1 MNLFLA
7 AAIALIAG
15 LLMTRVTSRLK
26 LPDVTAYLIAGLL
39 VGPYCLGRLGIPGL
53 GFNTAEELHQLNF
66 ISATSLGFIA
76 FTIGNEFKAEDLKHS
91 GKKILL
97 IGILEGL
104 MATVAVDLVLLAA
117 RSFMPGV
124 LSPAGAIVLGAI
136 AAATAPAA
144 TLMVVRQYKA
154 KGPLVDVLLPVV
166 ALDDAVGLAIF
177 AVSFGVAQ
185 AMSQGTVD
193 AVSIALEPF
202 CEIVLS
208 LAMGALLGE
217 VLTQLEKLF
226 HSGRNRMALIVGFV
240 LLTVALSML
249 EFDIGRVHISFS
261 SLLVCMAMGVIF
273 SNRCPLEADLMDKAD
288 KWTSPLFAMFFIL
301 SGAEL
306 ELSVFKSLPVVALD
320 DAVGLAIFAVSFGVA
335 QAMSHGTV
343 DPVSIAAEPLLQIV
357 LSLAMGALLGEIL
370 TQLEK
375 LFHSGRNRMSLIVG
389 FVLLTV
395 ALSMLEFDIGS
406 LHISFSSLLVCMA
419 MGVIFCNRCPL
430 ADDLMDKADKW
441 TSPLFAMFFIL
452 SGAELELSVF
462 KSLAVVGIG
471 LLYIIFRCVGKYAGA
486 YLGATITGYGK
497 NVRKWLGVTLFPQ
510 AGVALGMSVTVS
522 SWGTEGALIRN
533 IILFGVLIYELFG
546 PVMTKFALT
555 KAGDIRPKGPEIIH
569 RRANAIA
576 AKGK

>member
-15 LLMTRVTSRLK
+15 LLMTRVTSRFK

-39 VGPYCLGRLGIPGL
+39 VGPYCLGRLGLPGL

-249 EFDIGRVHISFS
+249 EFDIGTVHISFS
-261 SLLVCMAMGVIF
+261 SLLVCM
-273 SNRCPLEADLMDKAD
+273 S
-288 KWTSPLFAMFFIL
+288 
-301 SGAEL
+301 
-306 ELSVFKSLPVVALD
+306 
-320 DAVGLAIFAVSFGVA
+320 
-335 QAMSHGTV
+335 
-343 DPVSIAAEPLLQIV
+343 
-357 LSLAMGALLGEIL
+357 
-370 TQLEK
+370 
-375 LFHSGRNRMSLIVG
+375 
-389 FVLLTV
+389 
-395 ALSMLEFDIGS
+395 
-406 LHISFSSLLVCMA
+406 

-452 SGAELELSVF
+452 SGAELELDVF
-462 KSLAVVGIG
+462 RSLPVVVIGI
-471 LLYIIFRCVGKYAGA
+471 LYILFRCVGKYAGA
-486 YLGATITGYGK
+486 YLGTTITGYNR

-546 PVMTKFALT
+546 PVMTKIALT
-555 KAGDIRPKGPEIIH
+555 KAGDIQPKSEDVIH
-569 RRANAIA
+569 RRKRALE
-576 AKGK
+576 AKAK

>member
-185 AMSQGTVD
+185 AMSQGAID
-193 AVSIALEPF
+193 AVSIVLEPF

-249 EFDIGRVHISFS
+249 EFDIG
-261 SLLVCMAMGVIF
+261 
-273 SNRCPLEADLMDKAD
+273 
-288 KWTSPLFAMFFIL
+288 
-301 SGAEL
+301 
-306 ELSVFKSLPVVALD
+306 
-320 DAVGLAIFAVSFGVA
+320 
-335 QAMSHGTV
+335 TV
-343 DPVSIAAEPLLQIV
+343 
-357 LSLAMGALLGEIL
+357 
-370 TQLEK
+370 
-375 LFHSGRNRMSLIVG
+375 
-389 FVLLTV
+389 
-395 ALSMLEFDIGS
+395 
-406 LHISFSSLLVCMA
+406 HISFSSLLVCMA

-452 SGAELELSVF
+452 SGAELELDVF
-462 KSLAVVGIG
+462 RSLPVVVIGI
-471 LLYIIFRCVGKYAGA
+471 LYIVFRCVGKYAGA
-486 YLGATITGYGK
+486 YLGTSITGYGK

-522 SWGTEGALIRN
+522 SWGTEGTLIRN

-546 PVMTKFALT
+546 PVMTKIALT
-555 KAGDIRPKGPEIIH
+555 KAGDIQPKSEDVIH
-569 RRANAIA
+569 RRKRALE
-576 AKGK
+576 AKAK

>member
-15 LLMTRVTSRLK
+15 LLMTRVTSLLK
-26 LPDVTAYLIAGLL
+26 LPDVTAYLIAGVL
-39 VGPYCLGRLGIPGL
+39 VGPYVLGALGIPGL
-53 GFNTAEELHQLNF
+53 GFNSAEELHQLSF
-66 ISATSLGFIA
+66 IASTSLGFIA

-91 GKKILL
+91 GKKILI
-97 IGILEGL
+97 IGVLEGL
-104 MATVAVDLVLLAA
+104 MACVVVDCVLLIA
-117 RSFMPGV
+117 RLFMPGV
-124 LSPAGAIVLGAI
+124 ISPAGAIVLGAI

-185 AMSQGTVD
+185 AMGQGTVD
-193 AVSIALEPF
+193 PVSIAAEPLLQ
-202 CEIVLS
+202 ILLS
-208 LAMGALLGE
+208 LALGALLGE
-217 VLTQLEKLF
+217 ILTQLEKLF

-249 EFDIGRVHISFS
+249 EFHI
-261 SLLVCMAMGVIF
+261 
-273 SNRCPLEADLMDKAD
+273 
-288 KWTSPLFAMFFIL
+288 
-301 SGAEL
+301 
-306 ELSVFKSLPVVALD
+306 
-320 DAVGLAIFAVSFGVA
+320 
-335 QAMSHGTV
+335 GTV
-343 DPVSIAAEPLLQIV
+343 
-357 LSLAMGALLGEIL
+357 
-370 TQLEK
+370 
-375 LFHSGRNRMSLIVG
+375 
-389 FVLLTV
+389 
-395 ALSMLEFDIGS
+395 
-406 LHISFSSLLVCMA
+406 HISFSSLLVCMA

-462 KSLAVVGIG
+462 RSLPVVGLG
-471 LLYIIFRCVGKYAGA
+471 LLYILFRCVGKYAGA
-486 YLGATITGYGK
+486 WLGTTVTGCGR

-546 PVMTKFALT
+546 PVMTKAALT
-555 KAGDIRPKGPEIIH
+555 KAGDIQPKGEEVTQ
-569 RRANAIA
+569 RRARALA
-576 AKGK
+576 VRGQ

>member
-15 LLMTRVTSRLK
+15 LLMTRVTSRFK

-53 GFNTAEELHQLNF
+53 GFNSAGELHQLSF
-66 ISATSLGFIA
+66 ISSTSLGFIA

-185 AMSQGTVD
+185 AMSQGAVD

-249 EFDIGRVHISFS
+249 EFDIGTI
-261 SLLVCMAMGVIF
+261 
-273 SNRCPLEADLMDKAD
+273 
-288 KWTSPLFAMFFIL
+288 
-301 SGAEL
+301 
-306 ELSVFKSLPVVALD
+306 
-320 DAVGLAIFAVSFGVA
+320 
-335 QAMSHGTV
+335 
-343 DPVSIAAEPLLQIV
+343 
-357 LSLAMGALLGEIL
+357 
-370 TQLEK
+370 
-375 LFHSGRNRMSLIVG
+375 
-389 FVLLTV
+389 
-395 ALSMLEFDIGS
+395 
-406 LHISFSSLLVCMA
+406 HISFSSLLVCMA

-452 SGAELELSVF
+452 SGAELELDVF
-462 KSLAVVGIG
+462 HSLPVVVIGI
-471 LLYIIFRCVGKYAGA
+471 LYIVFRCVGKYAGA
-486 YLGATITGYGK
+486 YLGTSITGYGK

-546 PVMTKFALT
+546 PVMTKIALT
-555 KAGDIRPKGPEIIH
+555 KAGDIQPKSEDVIH
-569 RRANAIA
+569 RRKRALE
-576 AKGK
+576 AKAK

>member
-26 LPDVTAYLIAGLL
+26 LPDVTAYLVAGVL
-39 VGPYCLGRLGIPGL
+39 VGPYFLGRLGIPGL
-53 GFNTAEELHQLNF
+53 GFTSAEELHSLSF
-66 ISATSLGFIA
+66 ISSTALGFIA
-76 FTIGNEFKAEDLKHS
+76 FTIGNEFKMEDLRHT
-91 GKKILL
+91 GKNILI
-97 IGILEGL
+97 IGIMEGL
-104 MATVAVDLVLLAA
+104 MATVVVDVVLLIA
-117 RSFMPGV
+117 RMFMPEAI
-124 LSPAGAIVLGAI
+124 SPAGAIVLGAI

-154 KGPLVDVLLPVV
+154 TGPLVDVLLPVV

-185 AMSQGTVD
+185 AMSQGTID
-193 AVSIALEPF
+193 PVSIVVEPA
-202 CEIVLS
+202 CQIVLS
-208 LAMGALLGE
+208 LVLGAILGE

-226 HSGRNRMALIVGFV
+226 NSGRNRMALIVGFV

-249 EFDIGRVHISFS
+249 EFDIGSVHISFS

-306 ELSVFKSLPVVALD
+306 ELSVFRSLP
-320 DAVGLAIFAVSFGVA
+320 
-335 QAMSHGTV
+335 
-343 DPVSIAAEPLLQIV
+343 
-357 LSLAMGALLGEIL
+357 
-370 TQLEK
+370 
-375 LFHSGRNRMSLIVG
+375 
-389 FVLLTV
+389 
-395 ALSMLEFDIGS
+395 
-406 LHISFSSLLVCMA
+406 
-419 MGVIFCNRCPL
+419 
-430 ADDLMDKADKW
+430 
-441 TSPLFAMFFIL
+441 
-452 SGAELELSVF
+452 
-462 KSLAVVGIG
+462 VVGIG
-471 LLYIIFRCVGKYAGA
+471 LLYIVFRCVGKYAGA
-486 YLGATITGYGK
+486 RLSTTITGYDK

-522 SWGTEGALIRN
+522 SWGAEGALIRN
-533 IILFGVLIYELFG
+533 IILFGVLVYELFG

-555 KAGDIRPKGPEIIH
+555 KAGDIQPKSEEVAQ
-569 RRANAIA
+569 RRQKALA

>member
-15 LLMTRVTSRLK
+15 LLMTRVTSRFK

-53 GFNTAEELHQLNF
+53 GFNTAEELHQLSF
-66 ISATSLGFIA
+66 ISSTSLGFIA

-104 MATVAVDLVLLAA
+104 MATLVVDLVLLAA

-154 KGPLVDVLLPVV
+154 EGPLVDVLLPVV

-185 AMSQGTVD
+185 AMSQGAVD

-249 EFDIGRVHISFS
+249 EFDIG
-261 SLLVCMAMGVIF
+261 
-273 SNRCPLEADLMDKAD
+273 
-288 KWTSPLFAMFFIL
+288 
-301 SGAEL
+301 
-306 ELSVFKSLPVVALD
+306 
-320 DAVGLAIFAVSFGVA
+320 
-335 QAMSHGTV
+335 TV
-343 DPVSIAAEPLLQIV
+343 
-357 LSLAMGALLGEIL
+357 
-370 TQLEK
+370 
-375 LFHSGRNRMSLIVG
+375 
-389 FVLLTV
+389 
-395 ALSMLEFDIGS
+395 
-406 LHISFSSLLVCMA
+406 HISFSSLLVCMA

-452 SGAELELSVF
+452 SGAELELDVF
-462 KSLAVVGIG
+462 RSLPVVGIG
-471 LLYIIFRCVGKYAGA
+471 ILYIVFRSVGKYTGA
-486 YLGATITGYGK
+486 YLGTTVTGYGK

-546 PVMTKFALT
+546 PVMTKIALT
-555 KAGDIRPKGPEIIH
+555 KAGDIQPKSEDVIH
-569 RRANAIA
+569 RRKRALE
-576 AKGK
+576 AKAK

>member
-124 LSPAGAIVLGAI
+124 LSPSGAIVLGAI

-185 AMSQGTVD
+185 AMSQSAID
-193 AVSIALEPF
+193 AVSIVFEPL

-249 EFDIGRVHISFS
+249 EFDIG
-261 SLLVCMAMGVIF
+261 
-273 SNRCPLEADLMDKAD
+273 
-288 KWTSPLFAMFFIL
+288 
-301 SGAEL
+301 
-306 ELSVFKSLPVVALD
+306 
-320 DAVGLAIFAVSFGVA
+320 
-335 QAMSHGTV
+335 TV
-343 DPVSIAAEPLLQIV
+343 
-357 LSLAMGALLGEIL
+357 
-370 TQLEK
+370 
-375 LFHSGRNRMSLIVG
+375 
-389 FVLLTV
+389 
-395 ALSMLEFDIGS
+395 
-406 LHISFSSLLVCMA
+406 HISFSSLLVCMA

-452 SGAELELSVF
+452 SGAELELDVF
-462 KSLAVVGIG
+462 RSLPVVVIGI
-471 LLYIIFRCVGKYAGA
+471 LYIVFRCVGKYAGA
-486 YLGATITGYGK
+486 YLGTSITGYGK

-533 IILFGVLIYELFG
+533 IILFSVLIYELFG
-546 PVMTKFALT
+546 PVMTKIALT
-555 KAGDIRPKGPEIIH
+555 KAGDIQPKSEDVIH
-569 RRANAIA
+569 RRKRALE
-576 AKGK
+576 AKAK